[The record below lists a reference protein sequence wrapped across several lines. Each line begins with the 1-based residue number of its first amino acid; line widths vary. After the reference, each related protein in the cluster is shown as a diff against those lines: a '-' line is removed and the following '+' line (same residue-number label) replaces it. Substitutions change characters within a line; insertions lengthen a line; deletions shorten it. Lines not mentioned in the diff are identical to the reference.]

1 MAAAG
6 SAFDG
11 TFILFF
17 GINQKFSDSGVKQA
31 IASVSI

>member
-11 TFILFF
+11 TFILFCR
-17 GINQKFSDSGVKQA
+17 INQKFSDSGVKQA